1 MAMNRWGVVAVA
13 ATVVSAIAILSIWA
27 FGIHGSGK
35 TVTIRI
41 PQSGNSGEYRWASK
55 ICAAITDWDR
65 SWVDAVIEPTAPA
78 NARAKAPPIGRTL
91 NAMRELTGQ
100 VRSDIAA
107 IDPPTKH
114 AREAQDYIRITPMV
128 EARELATMKPSF
140 SLKEFAVFHIRSRAA
155 AVNFIGRKMRVEMN
169 WLIKQPGYA
178 SPYVGVALQ
187 DSPDCADISRL
198 RRLDE
203 WR

>member
-1 MAMNRWGVVAVA
+1 MAVS
-13 ATVVSAIAILSIWA
+13 ATVVSAIAILSIWT
-27 FGIHGSGK
+27 FGVHGSGK
-35 TVTIRI
+35 TVTVRV
-41 PQSGNSGEYRWASK
+41 PQSGNPAEYRWASN

-91 NAMRELTGQ
+91 NTMRELTGQ
-100 VRSDIAA
+100 VRADIAA
-107 IDPPTKH
+107 IDPPTKQ
-114 AREAQDYIRITPMV
+114 ASEAQDYMRITPLV
-128 EARELATMKPSF
+128 EARGLAKMKPSF
-140 SLKEFAVFHIRSRAA
+140 SLKEFAFLHIRSRAA
-155 AVNFIGRKMRVEMN
+155 ALNFLGRKMRVEMN
-169 WLIKQPGYA
+169 WLIKYPYYA

-187 DSPDCADISRL
+187 DSPDCPDIPRL